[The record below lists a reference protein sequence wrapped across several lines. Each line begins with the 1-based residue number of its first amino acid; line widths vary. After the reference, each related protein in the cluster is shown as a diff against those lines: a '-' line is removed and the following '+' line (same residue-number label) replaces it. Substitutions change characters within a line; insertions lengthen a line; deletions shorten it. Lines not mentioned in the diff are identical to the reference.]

1 MSSFGFDPSIFTFKP
16 ENELRFVWEANGEEL
31 SRALVVD
38 YDCSSSKET
47 SKCSPYSV
55 DMTIVLDRPT
65 LDADIPIF
73 AEAEELYFP
82 QVRFTIE
89 SELDSGDE
97 VVGDS
102 AMEEGDATQSDTTS
116 PTDFSMEVSSDDVEG
131 VDNSSCNVEGLKL
144 APSKSP
150 IMDALVY
157 CALNNWGIRLLKQ
170 EGDDIQFEVTN
181 FKMYYKISSKICAKQ
196 NPTEDQ
202 GSRIK
207 ALKRW
212 FPDFPSRR
220 ERGLLPSPFTI
231 TVSKGCRK
239 DNKPKKLHEI
249 IDRNRH
255 VMKVTSFKRSAGS
268 KS

>member
-1 MSSFGFDPSIFTFKP
+1 MSSFGFDPSIFTYKP
-16 ENELRFVWEANGEEL
+16 ENELCFVWQTNGEEL
-31 SRALVVD
+31 SRVHVVD
-38 YDCSSSKET
+38 YECSSSKET
-47 SKCSPYSV
+47 SKCSPCLIV
-55 DMTIVLDRPT
+55 DTTIVLDRPT

-82 QVRFTIE
+82 SRVSFADHSLE
-89 SELDSGDE
+89 SGDE
-97 VVGDS
+97 VVADS
-102 AMEEGDATQSDTTS
+102 AMEDEGDATQSDTT
-116 PTDFSMEVSSDDVEG
+116 PTDFSMEVSSDDLEG
-131 VDNSSCNVEGLKL
+131 TDVVICNVEGVKL

-220 ERGLLPSPFTI
+220 ERGILPSPFII

-239 DNKPKKLHEI
+239 DNKPKKLQEI

-255 VMKVTSFKRSAGS
+255 VMKVTSFKRAS